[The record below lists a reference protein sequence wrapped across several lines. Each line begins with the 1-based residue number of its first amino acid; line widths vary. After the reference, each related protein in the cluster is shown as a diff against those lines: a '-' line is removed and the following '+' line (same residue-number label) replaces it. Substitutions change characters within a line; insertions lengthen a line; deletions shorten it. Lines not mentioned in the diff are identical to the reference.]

1 MNNMG
6 KAKITIDVRNMPNM
20 ADRPKK
26 VSAELDKIETGEYA
40 EITADD
46 ERMLKLAP
54 QMIEAIEKADFIKSW
69 EGDDGFYHTLI
80 KKK

>member
-1 MNNMG
+1 MG

>member
-1 MNNMG
+1 MEEP
-6 KAKITIDVRNMPNM
+6 KIRIDVRNMPKV

-26 VSAELDKIETGEYA
+26 VSRELDAIESGEYA
-40 EITADD
+40 EIIADD

-54 QMIEAIEKADFIKSW
+54 KVIESIGKADFVRSW
-69 EGDDGFYHTLI
+69 KGDDGFYYTLI